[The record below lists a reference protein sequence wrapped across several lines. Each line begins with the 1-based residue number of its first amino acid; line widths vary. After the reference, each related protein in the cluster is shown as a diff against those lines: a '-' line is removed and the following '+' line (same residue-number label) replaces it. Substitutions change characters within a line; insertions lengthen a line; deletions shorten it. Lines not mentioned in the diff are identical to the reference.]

1 MIKFK
6 EGKLTTWIVG
16 GVFAV
21 ATTMAASAA
30 FSQTAAPSGAPADNS
45 GAPTT
50 SSDSSGSA
58 SITHPQPGANNDPAL
73 AEPKAGPTGAPGVA
87 TESGS
92 PDANGVHS
100 NVAMPLP
107 SPAK

>member
-45 GAPTT
+45 EAPTT
-50 SSDSSGSA
+50 SSD
-58 SITHPQPGANNDPAL
+58 
-73 AEPKAGPTGAPGVA
+73 
-87 TESGS
+87 
-92 PDANGVHS
+92 
-100 NVAMPLP
+100 
-107 SPAK
+107 